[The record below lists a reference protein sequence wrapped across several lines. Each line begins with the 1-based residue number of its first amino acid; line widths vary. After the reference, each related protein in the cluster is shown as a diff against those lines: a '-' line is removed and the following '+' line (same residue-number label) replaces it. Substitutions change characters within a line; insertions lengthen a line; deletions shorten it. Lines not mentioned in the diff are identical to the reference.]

1 MPILRLRVLAV
12 PHPHPIVTLRLP
24 LARIKQHRRRHL
36 QVLEEV
42 HAQPDAVLDVRLRD
56 RALQDLATEGPEDD
70 HAEVDVDVHDAVAV
84 PDQALGAGDERVEAD
99 AETDLVQDLVG
110 VFGVD
115 PVFDGAGAGEA
126 EA

>member
-1 MPILRLRVLAV
+1 
-12 PHPHPIVTLRLP
+12 
-24 LARIKQHRRRHL
+24 
-36 QVLEEV
+36 
-42 HAQPDAVLDVRLRD
+42 
-56 RALQDLATEGPEDD
+56 LQDLASEGPEDD

-84 PDQALGAGDERVEAD
+84 ADEAFGAGDERVEAD
-99 AETDLVQDLVG
+99 AEADFVQDFVG